1 MLMVKVNHKKL
12 NREMARQ
19 CLNCND
25 LAKKCGLSN
34 TTIYRLRLK
43 GATTQG
49 KTLGLVAR
57 ALNIDIDELITED
70 GEKTISI

>member
-1 MLMVKVNHKKL
+1 MIKIKVNSKKL

-19 CLNCND
+19 CLNSND
-25 LAKKCGLSN
+25 LASICGLSN
-34 TTIYRLRLK
+34 TTINRLRLE
-43 GATTQG
+43 GASTQG

-70 GEKTISI
+70 GEKAISI

>member
-1 MLMVKVNHKKL
+1 MLMIKVNSKRL
-12 NREMARQ
+12 NKEMARQ
-19 CLNCND
+19 CLNSND
-25 LAKKCGLSN
+25 LAQKCGLSN
-34 TTIYRLRLK
+34 TTIYRLRLE

-70 GEKTISI
+70 EEKAI